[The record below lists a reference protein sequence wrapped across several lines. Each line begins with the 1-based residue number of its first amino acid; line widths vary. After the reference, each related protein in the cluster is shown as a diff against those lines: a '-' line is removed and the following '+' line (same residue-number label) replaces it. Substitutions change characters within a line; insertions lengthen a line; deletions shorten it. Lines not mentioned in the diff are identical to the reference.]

1 MVSVNIPAGW
11 SEISAELY
19 RWFLLTY
26 GVSAAGRMIVEAY
39 KQIAIV
45 ETAWYDVPTAAFTA
59 LEHGFIQHALLSFA
73 AAEVIN
79 MVLGA
84 MMKRKA
90 RTEGKAQGIAEGKEL
105 GIAQGK
111 ELGIAQG
118 KELGIAQGKELGI
131 AQGKERGIVE
141 GKELGRAETNSQ
153 WRAWL
158 QRKSEAEANG
168 AAFTEPPPDAP

>member
-1 MVSVNIPAGW
+1 MVSVNIPNGIPAGW

-26 GVSAAGRMIVEAY
+26 GVSAAGRMVVEAY
-39 KQIAIV
+39 KQIAIM

-73 AAEVIN
+73 AAEVIS

-111 ELGIAQG
+111 ELG
-118 KELGIAQGKELGI
+118 
-131 AQGKERGIVE
+131 
-141 GKELGRAETNSQ
+141 RAETNSQ

-158 QRKSEAEANG
+158 QRKSEAEASG
-168 AAFTEPPPDAP
+168 TAFTEPPPDAP

>member
-1 MVSVNIPAGW
+1 MVSVNIPNGIPAGW

-39 KQIAIV
+39 KQIAIM

-105 GIAQGK
+105 G
-111 ELGIAQG
+111 
-118 KELGIAQGKELGI
+118 
-131 AQGKERGIVE
+131 
-141 GKELGRAETNSQ
+141 RAETNSQ

-158 QRKSEAEANG
+158 QRKSEAEASG
-168 AAFTEPPPDAP
+168 ADFTEPPPDAP

>member
-1 MVSVNIPAGW
+1 MVSVNIPNGIPDGW

-26 GVSAAGRMIVEAY
+26 GVSAAGRMIVEGY
-39 KQIAIV
+39 KQIAIM
-45 ETAWYDVPTAAFTA
+45 ETAWYDVPTAAFAA
-59 LEHGFIQHALLSFA
+59 LEHGFIQQVLLSFA
-73 AAEVIN
+73 AAEVIS

-90 RTEGKAQGIAEGKEL
+90 RTEGKAQGIAEGKE
-105 GIAQGK
+105 
-111 ELGIAQG
+111 
-118 KELGIAQGKELGI
+118 
-131 AQGKERGIVE
+131 RGLAE
-141 GKELGRAETNSQ
+141 GRAEMNLQ

-168 AAFTEPPPDAP
+168 AAFSEPPPDDL